1 MKEKPV
7 FLNNEKGSV
16 LIIAVIF
23 LMLLT
28 VIGIFAT
35 TTSTIEVQIS
45 GNDKINKMVFYAAD
59 SGIHYVAV
67 NPALYNT
74 DNLNKDAP
82 LSFPDPDPDPDN
94 ADATYPLSDNLKVNG
109 NVTYLGKSQMS
120 AGTGYSA
127 GIVFAINYKLISTGN
142 YKPISTGTGPN
153 NGTSTVEAGFYRI
166 GL

>member
-16 LIIAVIF
+16 LLTAVIF

-35 TTSTIEVQIS
+35 TTSTIEIQIS

-59 SGIHYVAV
+59 SGTPYVSV
-67 NPALYNT
+67 NT
-74 DNLNKDAP
+74 DWYGPDNIDKGGDF
-82 LSFPDPDPDPDN
+82 FPDLIDPKKQ
-94 ADATYPLSDNLKVNG
+94 YQLSDKLQVEIE
-109 NVTYLGKSQMS
+109 NVLYLGKSQMP

-127 GIVFAINYKLISTGN
+127 GTVFAINYEL
-142 YKPISTGTGPN
+142 ISTGTGPN
-153 NGTSTVEAGFYRI
+153 NGASTVEAGFYRM

>member
-16 LIIAVIF
+16 LIIAVMF

-28 VIGIFAT
+28 VLGIFAT

-59 SGIHYVAV
+59 SGTHYVAV

-74 DNLNKDAP
+74 DNLDKDDP
-82 LSFPDPDPDPDN
+82 FPFSFSFPDPDT
-94 ADATYPLSDNLKVNG
+94 AATYSLLDNLKVNG
-109 NVTYLGKSQMS
+109 NVTYLGKSQMP

-127 GIVFAINYKLISTGN
+127 GTVFAINYQLK
-142 YKPISTGTGPN
+142 STGTGPN
-153 NGTSTVEAGFYRI
+153 NGSSIVEAGFYRT